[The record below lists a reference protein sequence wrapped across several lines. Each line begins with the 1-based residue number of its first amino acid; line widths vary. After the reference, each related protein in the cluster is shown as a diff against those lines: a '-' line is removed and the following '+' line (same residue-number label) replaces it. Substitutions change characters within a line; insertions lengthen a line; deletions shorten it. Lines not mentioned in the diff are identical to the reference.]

1 MNSEHLTKSLVTAS
15 GFDSELSLG
24 LSTLEKPPI
33 VRNCQYD
40 YFITIAFP
48 TKHEYKIKH
57 LKLSTSSLSRPI
69 FLFDKIKYGECTV
82 TEQYEWIMWIL
93 RRNIQ
98 FIAEQYDIF
107 FEVTKEGNIHLH
119 GRIKNSPKKTIKEIR
134 TWAHRMFDT
143 PQKYKRFID
152 IIEYND
158 AKWNNYDKKHVKTY
172 QTTNYEHFKNI

>member
-1 MNSEHLTKSLVTAS
+1 MEQLTNAKVTAD
-15 GFDSELSLG
+15 GLDSVISLG
-24 LSTLEKPPI
+24 LRTLDKPSI

-48 TKHEYKIKH
+48 TKHYYKIKH
-57 LKLSTSSLSRPI
+57 LKLSTSSRPV
-69 FLFDKIKYGECTV
+69 FLFDEIKYGECTV

-98 FIAEQYDIF
+98 FIAEQYDLF
-107 FEVTKEGNIHLH
+107 FEVTKDGNIHIH
-119 GRIKNSPKKTIKEIR
+119 GRIKNTPKKTIKEIR

-152 IIEYND
+152 IKEYDD
-158 AKWNNYDKKHVKTY
+158 AKWSNYDKKTEKTY